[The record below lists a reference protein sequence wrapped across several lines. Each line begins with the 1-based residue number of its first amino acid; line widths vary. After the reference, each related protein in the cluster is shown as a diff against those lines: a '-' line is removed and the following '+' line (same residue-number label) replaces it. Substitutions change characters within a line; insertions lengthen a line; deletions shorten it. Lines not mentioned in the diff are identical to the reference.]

1 MKNTIQI
8 TIPKP
13 CHENWQEMTVVD
25 KGKFCSSCQKTVIDF
40 TSVSNREIINIFNKS
55 NNLCGRFTASQLNRD
70 IVKPNEKSS
79 MWIAA
84 SAAVVSFFTIG
95 NQEVKA
101 QEVVKIEQ
109 TDKKT
114 LDENLENNSDDER
127 IITGVVS
134 DSIGTLPGANV
145 IIQGTNKSTQT
156 DVDGKYSIKAK
167 TGDVLV
173 FSFVGFIDSKLKIE
187 KNQDIYNPKLY
198 INIEVISGRVGMI
211 IIKRTF
217 FGRIFHEIG
226 TWFR

>member
-40 TSVSNREIINIFNKS
+40 TSVSDREIINIFNKS

-70 IVKPNEKSS
+70 IFTPKEKSS
-79 MWIAA
+79 IWMAA